1 MPQVACGEPG
11 SVECSPGDVCCYH
24 TTTAACD
31 KCGPG
36 RCLGDG
42 NCAQGDYVFFH
53 CDDAQDCSNGAMC
66 CMTYVEML
74 GTEYYQGSVCQPSC
88 SDVQHRLCSRAA
100 DCDVG
105 QTCMAIQYPGYMRC
119 L

>member
-1 MPQVACGEPG
+1 
-11 SVECSPGDVCCYH
+11 
-24 TTTAACD
+24 
-31 KCGPG
+31 
-36 RCLGDG
+36 L
-42 NCAQGDYVFFH
+42 
-53 CDDAQDCSNGAMC
+53 
-66 CMTYVEML
+66 
-74 GTEYYQGSVCQPSC
+74 GSVCQPSC